1 MIDREFRKR
10 LRLLQGRSETITTRF
25 ELTDAGRLVEHVS
38 LETHDRRT
46 GARADTRLVPVE
58 RRAWR
63 LISTAVKPDGDSTL
77 RRCRSRSTGF
87 SVTALCRLGDRAL
100 YPCSATWT

>member
-1 MIDREFRKR
+1 MIGREFRKR

-46 GARADTRLVPVE
+46 GTRADTRLVPVE
-58 RRAWR
+58 RR
-63 LISTAVKPDGDSTL
+63 KEL
-77 RRCRSRSTGF
+77 RD
-87 SVTALCRLGDRAL
+87 LG
-100 YPCSATWT
+100 

>member
-1 MIDREFRKR
+1 MTAERRRHERRGLKRNVAMIGREFRKR

-46 GARADTRLVPVE
+46 GRVDTRLVPFE
-58 RRAWR
+58 RR
-63 LISTAVKPDGDSTL
+63 KDSQL
-77 RRCRSRSTGF
+77 S
-87 SVTALCRLGDRAL
+87 
-100 YPCSATWT
+100 

>member
-1 MIDREFRKR
+1 MIGREFRKR

-46 GARADTRLVPVE
+46 GTRADTRLVPVE
-58 RRAWR
+58 RR
-63 LISTAVKPDGDSTL
+63 KDS
-77 RRCRSRSTGF
+77 
-87 SVTALCRLGDRAL
+87 AI
-100 YPCSATWT
+100 

>member
-1 MIDREFRKR
+1 MMSRRQHMPELRAYNETVFEGDPVMIGREFRRR

-46 GARADTRLVPVE
+46 GRADSRLVPVD
-58 RRAWR
+58 RRKE
-63 LISTAVKPDGDSTL
+63 STI
-77 RRCRSRSTGF
+77 
-87 SVTALCRLGDRAL
+87 
-100 YPCSATWT
+100 

>member
-1 MIDREFRKR
+1 MIGREFRKR

-46 GARADTRLVPVE
+46 GTRADTRLVPVE
-58 RRAWR
+58 RR
-63 LISTAVKPDGDSTL
+63 KDS
-77 RRCRSRSTGF
+77 
-87 SVTALCRLGDRAL
+87 VI
-100 YPCSATWT
+100 

>member
-1 MIDREFRKR
+1 MSRRKHVPDPRDYNDGVFGGDPGMIGREFRKR

-46 GARADTRLVPVE
+46 GRADSRLVPVD
-58 RRAWR
+58 RRKQ
-63 LISTAVKPDGDSTL
+63 STT
-77 RRCRSRSTGF
+77 
-87 SVTALCRLGDRAL
+87 
-100 YPCSATWT
+100 